1 MYYELEYVSRDIY
14 RMNLDNGIS
23 YEFHTVVLDTLG
35 LWTNNTILPDTIYEA
50 LKEERRYH
58 LKKIAAKFLEKRAYS
73 YKELFDKLY
82 KYENDCSI
90 RHSVMHQLE
99 ELGLIDDD
107 DYAKRCAYHYMHI
120 KNCSIKEAKNKMV
133 YTKGIRKSL
142 AEDALMEYD
151 TQERENLKYLIE
163 HKYGRRIEDF
173 SDFKQLRKIRLSL
186 YRLGFY
192 TEDIDI
198 ALNEYRDEVEGE

>member
-1 MYYELEYVSRDIY
+1 
-14 RMNLDNGIS
+14 
-23 YEFHTVVLDTLG
+23 
-35 LWTNNTILPDTIYEA
+35 
-50 LKEERRYH
+50 
-58 LKKIAAKFLEKRAYS
+58 
-73 YKELFDKLY
+73 
-82 KYENDCSI
+82 
-90 RHSVMHQLE
+90 
-99 ELGLIDDD
+99 
-107 DYAKRCAYHYMHI
+107 
-120 KNCSIKEAKNKMV
+120 MV

-192 TEDIDI
+192 IEDIDI